1 MQNENPLRETFP
13 QLQNTPEAIAM
24 PSNWEFNEQVADVF
38 EEMLQRSIPDYD
50 VMRSL
55 VVEFAVNFATN
66 KGAIL
71 DLGCSRGETIAR
83 LLSRLQPDIRYK
95 MIDRSDAMIK
105 VCQERFKDVRDRVS
119 IDNLDLR
126 VDFPQGQNS
135 VVMSVLTLQFIPVE
149 YRLQL
154 LRRIYRSLNRGG
166 AFILVEKTLAKTA
179 DIDDILTKVYYSLK
193 FENGY
198 TEYEIQRKRLSLEG
212 VLVPWTAFQNEESLR
227 YTGFVQS
234 ECIWRWGQFAAWIA
248 IK

>member
-1 MQNENPLRETFP
+1 
-13 QLQNTPEAIAM
+13 
-24 PSNWEFNEQVADVF
+24 
-38 EEMLQRSIPDYD
+38 
-50 VMRSL
+50 
-55 VVEFAVNFATN
+55 
-66 KGAIL
+66 
-71 DLGCSRGETIAR
+71 
-83 LLSRLQPDIRYK
+83 
-95 MIDRSDAMIK
+95 
-105 VCQERFKDVRDRVS
+105 
-119 IDNLDLR
+119 
-126 VDFPQGQNS
+126 
-135 VVMSVLTLQFIPVE
+135 MSVLTLQFIPVE